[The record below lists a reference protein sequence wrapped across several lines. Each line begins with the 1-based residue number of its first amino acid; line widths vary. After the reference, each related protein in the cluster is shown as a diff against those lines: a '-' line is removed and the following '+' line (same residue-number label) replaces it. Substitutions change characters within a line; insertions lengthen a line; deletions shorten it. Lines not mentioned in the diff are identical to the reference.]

1 MITPRTA
8 LAGGGGLLAA
18 IAFVLGG
25 AVGDSTDLVSPAP
38 QEEVIIVAPA
48 SPGLTSAGVICAR
61 GFPSRRP
68 DGGYFL
74 LFGLSSISAS
84 PQFGHDFPLA
94 IVDGEPV
101 TLSREVVDCLL
112 GRFR

>member
-1 MITPRTA
+1 MNPRNTLIAA
-8 LAGGGGLLAA
+8 LAAVGLIGGGAA
-18 IAFVLGG
+18 IQQERDVGPGG
-25 AVGDSTDLVSPAP
+25 DPPAVPIV
-38 QEEVIIVAPA
+38 VVAPA
-48 SPGLTSAGVICAR
+48 SPGLTSAEVICAR